1 MLCGAIARGSCNY
14 ERLSLHL
21 LAAKNVA
28 AFATIKRK
36 RATMFKNAKSRK
48 YLTSQVFINGFNI
61 FFKILNIFAVI
72 FIYKKITTSNYH
84 NLIIKI
90 LTN

>member
-1 MLCGAIARGSCNY
+1 MLLMLCGAIARGSCNY

-21 LAAKNVA
+21 VTAKNVA

-36 RATMFKNAKSRK
+36 KATMFKNTKSRK

-61 FFKILNIFAVI
+61 F
-72 FIYKKITTSNYH
+72 
-84 NLIIKI
+84 
-90 LTN
+90 